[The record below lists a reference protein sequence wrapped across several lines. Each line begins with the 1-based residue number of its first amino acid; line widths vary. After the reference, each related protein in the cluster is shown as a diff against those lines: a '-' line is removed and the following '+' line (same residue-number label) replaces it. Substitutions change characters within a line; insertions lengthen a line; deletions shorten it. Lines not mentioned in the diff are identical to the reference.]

1 MDRRNFIKIGGAFA
15 GGLGVGNLLHA
26 QQMPAMQQ
34 GQAQNSGAPTT
45 PADFTVKIGTVLVE
59 LAPYRSL
66 STIGYNGTSPGPLIR
81 ASRRQARH
89 HRRD

>member
-15 GGLGVGNLLHA
+15 GGLGLGNLLHA

-59 LAPYRSL
+59 LGALPIAQHQSDTTELR
-66 STIGYNGTSPGPLIR
+66 P
-81 ASRRQARH
+81 AR
-89 HRRD
+89 